1 MGILTRAGAG
11 WHGRRGTALLAGS
24 ALALITFAMPAGA
37 ATAASQLWKIQ
48 KTANH
53 TVPDGTAA
61 AVSCPSAGTCEAV
74 GGYRNTDGVTAPLAE
89 GWNGTAWTLQAAPI
103 PAGASTSGLAAVSCT
118 AAASCEAVGSQAGSS
133 GTTALAEAWNGT
145 AWSVQS
151 IPDPAGGA
159 EVALTGISCASA
171 DDCEAVGNYNSSTVP
186 AILAERWNGTSWSI
200 QAIPD
205 PGASSYATLS
215 EVSCPAADDCEAVGA
230 DSLGP
235 FAEVWNGTSWS
246 AQSTPAPA
254 GVRAP
259 QLEAV
264 SCASADFCQA
274 VGFAV
279 NSASHFAALAEAWN
293 GTSWSG
299 TLPPDP
305 AGANTTELQ
314 GVSCFSASLCAA
326 DGYTTSSGVGTLGEG
341 WNGTSWAIEQIPEP
355 AGASTADL
363 FGVSCPAATTCEV
376 AGQVALP
383 ADANVLADGWNGTSW
398 TLQAPVQ
405 PIGATSNSFSA
416 VSCVSASDC
425 EAAGSYYDA
434 AGSQVSLAEVW
445 SGTSWKIQAT
455 PSPAQGS
462 TSTLTGVSCVSGS
475 FCEASGSND
484 NGSAAFAEKWNGTA
498 WQHQS
503 APGKGALA
511 AVSCVSA
518 SFCEAVGVKVTTSG
532 TGPLAETWNGTAW
545 STQALPAPAGASLS
559 AATGVSFTSADFC
572 EAVGTYNE
580 DTAFAATWNGSSW
593 KLQMVPSPAGA
604 VATVLSGVSCP
615 AAGACEAIGLQESSS
630 SSGPLAETWNG
641 TAWAVQATPLPA
653 GSVAGSLAGVSCTS
667 AGACTAAGYYYN
679 ASETQ
684 LSLAEVWNGTAWT
697 VQSTPNPAPVDSPS
711 FTGVSCGAAGA
722 CTAVGSAV
730 DRGGSATATLSE
742 AGD

>member
-11 WHGRRGTALLAGS
+11 RHGRRGTALLAGT
-24 ALALITFAMPAGA
+24 ALALITVAMPAG
-37 ATAASQLWKIQ
+37 TAVASSQLWKVQ

-53 TVPDGTAA
+53 TVPNGTAG
-61 AVSCPSAGTCEAV
+61 AVSCPSADACEAV
-74 GGYRNTDGVTAPLAE
+74 GGYRNTSGVSAPLAE
-89 GWNGTAWTLQAAPI
+89 SWNGTAWTLQAAPI
-103 PAGASTSGLAAVSCT
+103 PAGADISGLDAVSCT
-118 AAASCEAVGSQAGSS
+118 AAASCEAVGSQSGSS

-145 AWSVQS
+145 AWVVQS

-159 EVALTGISCASA
+159 AVSLTGISCASA

-200 QAIPD
+200 QVIPD

-215 EVSCPAADDCEAVGA
+215 EVSCPAANDCEAVGA

-235 FAEVWNGTSWS
+235 FAEVWNGTTWS
-246 AQSTPAPA
+246 AQSTPAP
-254 GVRAP
+254 GGINSP

-264 SCASADFCQA
+264 SCASAGFCEA
-274 VGFAV
+274 VGFGV
-279 NSASHFAALAEAWN
+279 NSASHFVALAEAWN

-299 TLPPDP
+299 ALPPDP
-305 AGANTTELQ
+305 AANTTELQ
-314 GVSCFSASLCAA
+314 GVSCVSPSFCAA
-326 DGYTTSSGVGTLGEG
+326 VGYTTSSGTGTLGEG

-355 AGASTADL
+355 AGTTTADL
-363 FGVSCPAATTCEV
+363 LGISCAAATACET
-376 AGQVALP
+376 AGQAAVP
-383 ADANVLADGWNGTSW
+383 AIANMLIDGWNGTSW

-416 VSCVSASDC
+416 ASCVSATDC
-425 EAAGSYYDA
+425 EAVGSYDNA
-434 AGSQVSLAEVW
+434 SAVQVTLAEAW
-445 SGTSWKIQAT
+445 NGTSWKIQAT
-455 PSPAQGS
+455 PNPAKGS
-462 TSTLTGVSCVSGS
+462 TITLTGVSCVSAS
-475 FCEASGSND
+475 FCEASGSNN

-503 APGKGALA
+503 APGAGGLA

-518 SFCEAVGVKVTTSG
+518 SFCEAVGTKATKTG

-545 STQALPAPAGASLS
+545 STQAIPAPAGASLS
-559 AATGVSFTSADFC
+559 AATGVSCTSAALC

-580 DTAFAATWNGSSW
+580 NTAFAAIWNGSSW
-593 KLQMVPSPAGA
+593 KLQTVPSPTGA
-604 VATVLSGVSCP
+604 IATVLSGVSCP
-615 AAGACEAIGLQESSS
+615 AAGACEATGLQESSS
-630 SSGPLAETWNG
+630 GSGPLAEVWNG
-641 TAWAVQATPLPA
+641 TAWAAQATPLPA

-679 ASETQ
+679 ASETE
-684 LSLAEVWNGTAWT
+684 LSLAEVWNGTSWT
-697 VQSTPNPAPVDSPS
+697 VQSTPSPGPADSPS

-722 CTAVGSAV
+722 CTAVGSAL
-730 DRGGSATATLSE
+730 DRGESENATLAE